1 MYLIAIKFLE
11 VLTRALFV
19 VGTSY
24 SLSLG
29 GAGQF
34 GITATWIG
42 LFAFAFNWERQVDIQ
57 RRHAGEADPLFDRAV
72 AAALPFWGFNQL
84 VMLPFFLLVVQAMAH
99 LSPLQLGL
107 AAVIVSCEHVANQTY
122 QMALIS
128 RRYTAFL
135 AIVAAKNVAVLLA
148 VLPFILF
155 FPSRLTLDYAL
166 ASWAL
171 GQLACAIAVFV
182 LWLRR
187 RCPAPFDD
195 GLSRWQRLFRQHR
208 ASFTHFQIGL
218 IAILALQYD
227 RLIAGWLLPIEQT
240 GIYLRHVLIVSFV
253 YQFFNVASF
262 NRIMPRIFAAARD
275 ETDAQLFA
283 RMRPELI
290 RMFVLVAGAFL
301 AGSAVDAATGG
312 AITARYHL
320 SLAYAAVL
328 TLGALLRVVADFIGM
343 IANARMRE
351 AVIRRQQLIA
361 FVVGSLVLAGGVRS
375 FGIAGAVVAAPL
387 VSALYLFLIQRAVR
401 AFPES

>member
-1 MYLIAIKFLE
+1 MYLVAIKFLE
-11 VLTRALFV
+11 VLSRALFV

-57 RRHAGEADPLFDRAV
+57 RRHAGDSDAVFDRAV
-72 AAALPFWGFNQL
+72 KVALPFWGFNQVIMMPL
-84 VMLPFFLLVVQAMAH
+84 FLLVVGGMAK
-99 LSPLQLGL
+99 LTPMQLGL
-107 AAVIVSCEHVANQTY
+107 AALIVSCEHVANQTY

-128 RRYTAFL
+128 SRYTPFL

-148 VLPFILF
+148 VLPYILF

-166 ASWAL
+166 ASWAI
-171 GQLACAIAVFV
+171 GQAVCAVAVFG
-182 LWLRR
+182 LWLHRR
-187 RCPAPFDD
+187 RPAPVDD
-195 GLSRWQRLFRQHR
+195 GLNGWQRVFRQHR

-227 RLIAGWLLPIEQT
+227 RLIAGWLLPIDQT

-275 ETDAQLFA
+275 ENDRQLFS
-283 RMRPELI
+283 RITPELV
-290 RMFVLVAGAFL
+290 RMFAVVIIAFVLGIAI
-301 AGSAVDAATGG
+301 DAALGG
-312 AITARYHL
+312 TITTRYHL
-320 SLAYAAVL
+320 SIVYAALL
-328 TLGALLRVVADFIGM
+328 TLGALLRVVADFVGM

-351 AVIRRQQLIA
+351 DVIRRQQLIA
-361 FVVGSLVLAGGVRS
+361 FSVGSILLAGGVYR
-375 FGIAGAVVAAPL
+375 FGIVGAVVATPIT
-387 VSALYLFLIQRAVR
+387 SAIYLFLIQRAVR
-401 AFPES
+401 AFSES